1 MRATTRLQAGVLLAL
16 TTCLAS
22 CATSPPV
29 RFYTLTPV
37 GNEGAGANAPPAIRV
52 VRVTLPGEV
61 DRPELVRRVDATRL
75 QLAEDDRWAAP
86 LGQMIQRVLS
96 ADLQS
101 RVPSTANEP
110 DQLFVDVE
118 EFMADANCSVILRA
132 AWSLK
137 PANAAT
143 PPIRGYETVR
153 AAPSSACQV
162 SALPEVMSRAVAELG
177 DRVASAR
184 AK

>member
-1 MRATTRLQAGVLLAL
+1 MTTPRVCVLLAL
-16 TTCLAS
+16 TAIVAACAS
-22 CATSPPV
+22 SPPM
-29 RFYTLTPV
+29 RFYTLTSV
-37 GNEGAGANAPPAIRV
+37 GNESASANAPPAIRV
-52 VRVTLPGEV
+52 VRVNLPGEI
-61 DRPELVRRVDATRL
+61 DRPELVQRIDATRL

-101 RVPSTANEP
+101 RVPPTTSGSEP
-110 DQLFVDVE
+110 DQLVVDIE
-118 EFMADANCSVILRA
+118 EFIADGNCTVTLRA

-143 PPIRGYETVR
+143 QPTRGYETVK
-153 AAPSSACQV
+153 AETSNGCAVAV
-162 SALPEVMSRAVAELG
+162 LPEVMSRALAVLG

-184 AK
+184 PK

>member
-1 MRATTRLQAGVLLAL
+1 M
-16 TTCLAS
+16 
-22 CATSPPV
+22 

-37 GNEGAGANAPPAIRV
+37 GNEGAGTNAPPAIRV
-52 VRVTLPGEV
+52 MRVSLPGEV

-86 LGQMIQRVLS
+86 LGQMIQRALS

-101 RVPSTANEP
+101 RVPPTATEP
-110 DQLFVDVE
+110 DQLFVDIE
-118 EFMADANCSVILRA
+118 EFMGDANCNVILRA
-132 AWSLK
+132 AWNLK

-143 PPIRGYETVR
+143 PPIRGYETIRV
-153 AAPSSACQV
+153 APSSACQV

-177 DRVASAR
+177 NRVASAR
-184 AK
+184 PK